1 MGAEGGARS
10 RRSAEQLEQ
19 PQESALDALAA
30 VSSYQ
35 DSDEDLPTFFGRLSA
50 TIAEQIGARRA
61 AFWRLGPR
69 GTLSLQP
76 APHGFADDSPVHQV
90 RLALGAKG
98 EGVLERLA
106 LPQDPALVKGTAP
119 PPHAARHWSGL

>member
-10 RRSAEQLEQ
+10 RRSAQQLERSHV
-19 PQESALDALAA
+19 SALAAMTA
-30 VSSYQ
+30 VSSYL

-98 EGVLERLA
+98 EGVLEQLVFA
-106 LPQDPALVKGTAP
+106 DDLALVKGTSP
-119 PPHAARHWSGL
+119 RL